1 MVLPIWQIW
10 LPGWWKLSWLT
21 WMIFLAD
28 LVARTLYSYSAR
40 MVERLVADITAS
52 RGRAVYTGKGG
63 DETDKFLQQLG
74 AMAGQYRAP
83 R

>member
-1 MVLPIWQIW
+1 METFLI
-10 LPGWWKLSWLT
+10 LS
-21 WMIFLAD
+21 LAD
-28 LVARTLYSYSAR
+28 STARMVELFYLILPPAR

-63 DETDKFLQQLG
+63 DETDKFLQQLS

-83 R
+83 RYDWLTVVPSEL